1 MAATTTKKK
10 GQGAAAMPSAGARP
24 VVVNG
29 SGNVI
34 LVGSNNNEVNN
45 SQVIQAL
52 LLEVSEQRKMTEK
65 ALAQIDHL
73 LSLLARLAARSTN
86 RDLIEQYGAD
96 SKNPQRQ

>member
-1 MAATTTKKK
+1 
-10 GQGAAAMPSAGARP
+10 MPSAGARP

>member
-1 MAATTTKKK
+1 
-10 GQGAAAMPSAGARP
+10 MPSTGARP

-86 RDLIEQYGAD
+86 RDIIEQYGAD
-96 SKNPQRQ
+96 SKNTQRQ